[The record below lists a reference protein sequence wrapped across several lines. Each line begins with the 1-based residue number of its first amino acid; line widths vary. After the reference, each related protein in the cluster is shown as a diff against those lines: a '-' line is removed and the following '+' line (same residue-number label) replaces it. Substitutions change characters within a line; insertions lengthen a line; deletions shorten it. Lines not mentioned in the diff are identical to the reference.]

1 MNDQYDYIIVGAGSA
16 GCVIAN
22 RLSANPAISVLLIE
36 SGPDDRDF
44 MVAMPRG
51 VGKINNAGSK
61 YNWEY
66 PEVHAARGRPV
77 ERWFKGRGIG
87 GSSSVNGMVYM
98 RGSPRD
104 YDGWELAGC
113 AGWGWKDVG
122 PVFKRMED
130 HELGASDW
138 RGEGGELRIT
148 VHPEGDPLCEAIIAA
163 AGEMGVRRVADIN
176 EPKTTIEG
184 GIGYQPSTIWQGKRF
199 SAATAFLEPAR
210 ARTNL
215 TVVTETT
222 VLKVEFEGRRTTG
235 VRLRD
240 GSGNRSVNARR
251 EVILC
256 SGAIETPKLL
266 QLSGVGPAEL
276 LSTYGIDVV
285 RDAQQVGCNL
295 REHRHFDIKFRV
307 KSHSQNRNLTGWRLL
322 VSVLRYVFTTKGP
335 MTYGIH
341 EIGAF
346 VKTDPNLDHADMQ
359 FNLISVSTTNFAK
372 SGKVELEKKP
382 GITFLGY
389 YTRPKSEGEI
399 RIRSANPDVAP
410 HINAR
415 HLEDEGDQKKAVAV
429 VNWMRRLSQQ
439 PALRNWIV
447 AETEPGAEV
456 SSDSEIL
463 AHAME
468 LGGTCFHICGTA
480 RMGADED
487 AVVDPRLKVK
497 GVEGL
502 RVADT
507 SIMPTIVSGN
517 TNGPAMMVGMR
528 AAAFILEDS
537 EAERESDLGP
547 SVAPVGAIPC

>member
-16 GCVIAN
+16 GCVLVN
-22 RLSANPAISVLLIE
+22 RLSQDPAVSVLLVE
-36 SGPDDRDF
+36 DGPDDKDF
-44 MVAMPRG
+44 LIAMPRG

-66 PEVHAARGRPV
+66 PEVTARSGQPP

-104 YDGWELAGC
+104 YDNWAQSGCTGWA
-113 AGWGWKDVG
+113 WKDVG
-122 PVFKRMED
+122 AVFKRMED
-130 HELGASDW
+130 HELGAAEW
-138 RGEGGELRIT
+138 RGKGGPLRIT
-148 VHPEGDPLCEAIIAA
+148 VHPKGDPLCEAIIVA
-163 AGEMGVRRVADIN
+163 AGQMGVPRIEDIN
-176 EPKTTIEG
+176 QPEATIQG
-184 GIGYQPSTIWQGKRF
+184 GIGYQPSTIWGGKRY
-199 SAATAFLEPAR
+199 SAAKAFLDPVR
-210 ARTNL
+210 GRDNL
-215 TVVTETT
+215 TVATQTT
-222 VLKVEFEGRRTTG
+222 VLKIEFQGTRAAG
-235 VRLRD
+235 VRLRSSNGD
-240 GSGNRSVNARR
+240 ERSVRARR
-251 EVILC
+251 EVVLC
-256 SGAIETPKLL
+256 AGAIETPKLL

-276 LSTYGIDVV
+276 LNKHGIEVV
-285 RDAQQVGCNL
+285 RDAPQVGRNL
-295 REHRHFDIKFRV
+295 REHRHFDLKFRV

-322 VSVLRYVFTTKGP
+322 VSVLRYLLGAKGP

-346 VKTDPNLDHADMQ
+346 VKTDPSLAHADMQ

-372 SGKVELEKKP
+372 TGKVELEKEP

-399 RIRSANPDVAP
+399 RIRSVDPDVAP
-410 HINAR
+410 LIDAR
-415 HLEDEGDQKKAVAV
+415 HLEEEGDRIKAVAV
-429 VNWMRRLSQQ
+429 VNWMRRLSRQ

-447 AETEPGAEV
+447 AETEPGPDV
-456 SSDSEIL
+456 TSDTEIL
-463 AHAME
+463 DHAME

-480 RMGADED
+480 RMGADAE

-528 AAAFILEDS
+528 AADFILQDNLAERQPASSAS
-537 EAERESDLGP
+537 EAPL
-547 SVAPVGAIPC
+547 GAIP